1 MALQTQKTAIRS
13 SGNLPIALV
22 LLVGGALLW
31 LRAAQRTPSA
41 LAMLPGVD
49 GCLTAGVVG
58 VLLALLH
65 GIPYR
70 TALVSVAVPV
80 VLIQLAVS
88 KIAGF
93 SFLPV
98 LGIELTAFGLF
109 GLPLSRLPRRRAAS
123 APAHAPHTA
132 PPQAAPPQAAPP
144 QAAPP
149 QAAPPHAAPSHA
161 APSHAA
167 RAQATH
173 AHAAHSHAAQSSSS

>member
-1 MALQTQKTAIRS
+1 MALQTQKTTLRS

-41 LAMLPGVD
+41 LALLPGVD
-49 GCLTAGVVG
+49 GCLTAGIVG

-70 TALVSVAVPV
+70 TALLTVAFPIALV
-80 VLIQLAVS
+80 QLLAS
-88 KIAGF
+88 ELAGF

-109 GLPLSRLPRRRAAS
+109 GLPLSRLPRRRRAA
-123 APAHAPHTA
+123 TA
-132 PPQAAPPQAAPP
+132 
-144 QAAPP
+144 
-149 QAAPPHAAPSHA
+149 
-161 APSHAA
+161 AA
-167 RAQATH
+167 RSL
-173 AHAAHSHAAQSSSS
+173 HAAHSSPS

>member
-132 PPQAAPPQAAPP
+132 PPHEAPSHP
-144 QAAPP
+144 
-149 QAAPPHAAPSHA
+149 APPHAAHA
-161 APSHAA
+161 HAA

>member
-1 MALQTQKTAIRS
+1 MALQTQKMTLRS

-41 LAMLPGVD
+41 LALLPGAD
-49 GCLTAGVVG
+49 GCLTAGIVG

-70 TALVSVAVPV
+70 TALLSAALPIALV
-80 VLIQLAVS
+80 QLLAS
-88 KIAGF
+88 ELAGF

-109 GLPLSRLPRRRAAS
+109 GLPLSRLPRRRRAA
-123 APAHAPHTA
+123 TA
-132 PPQAAPPQAAPP
+132 TTRSLHAAPPS
-144 QAAPP
+144 
-149 QAAPPHAAPSHA
+149 PS
-161 APSHAA
+161 
-167 RAQATH
+167 
-173 AHAAHSHAAQSSSS
+173 

>member
-1 MALQTQKTAIRS
+1 MALQTQKMAIRS

-41 LAMLPGVD
+41 LALLPGVD
-49 GCLTAGVVG
+49 GCLTVGIVG

-70 TALVSVAVPV
+70 TALLSVAVPIALV
-80 VLIQLAVS
+80 QLVAS
-88 KIAGF
+88 ELAGF

-98 LGIELTAFGLF
+98 LAIELTAFGLF

-123 APAHAPHTA
+123 APARSHHAAHA
-132 PPQAAPPQAAPP
+132 RAAH
-144 QAAPP
+144 
-149 QAAPPHAAPSHA
+149 PHAE
-161 APSHAA
+161 
-167 RAQATH
+167 H
-173 AHAAHSHAAQSSSS
+173 AHAAHSSPS